1 MINFGYIKDTFNNI
15 LSESVLTKNAE
26 GKKLFTKY
34 LQTLK
39 ENESLKQEYLIF
51 KNLTHKKFNNEIDAK
66 DYIKENI
73 KLLKLNNPSKG
84 IKKLISILGERKIT
98 TENREIYNHID
109 FLRNTKT
116 SPTTIEK
123 IQKSINF
130 IKNNMLKEEVE
141 VKSEFEGVDVPPSV
155 LTKMAVNRFNL
166 RYEDISESEKEIIKT
181 VLNGNDVEKKNIHS
195 DLKNECI
202 DIIDKRLDE
211 NSDLDLKDKLLKV
224 KDKLLRMSYNDE
236 SFPTDINNIY
246 NLKTSV
252 SE

>member
-1 MINFGYIKDTFNNI
+1 
-15 LSESVLTKNAE
+15 
-26 GKKLFTKY
+26 
-34 LQTLK
+34 
-39 ENESLKQEYLIF
+39 
-51 KNLTHKKFNNEIDAK
+51 
-66 DYIKENI
+66 
-73 KLLKLNNPSKG
+73 
-84 IKKLISILGERKIT
+84 
-98 TENREIYNHID
+98 
-109 FLRNTKT
+109 
-116 SPTTIEK
+116 
-123 IQKSINF
+123 
-130 IKNNMLKEEVE
+130 MLKEEVE
-141 VKSEFEGVDVPPSV
+141 IKSEFESVDVPPSV
-155 LTKMAVNRFNL
+155 LTKMAVSRFNL

-181 VLNGNDVEKKNIHS
+181 VLNGNGEEKKNIHN